1 MKFKHLGLIGIAFM
15 LASCS
20 SAQIKANYEKM
31 PQYVKD
37 QPSVQESDKTALGS
51 LWSDN
56 SSSLVSDIKASHV
69 GDLVTVIVSEQ
80 TVSTNT
86 SQTQTSESSST
97 NSGLTTLLGM
107 QNRIFSALNL
117 ASGGSN
123 NLANFGGSNSYKGS
137 GTNQSSNTLTATI
150 EARIIKALPNNR
162 FFIRGEKQV
171 YTNGEENTV
180 VLTGII
186 SKYDI
191 SSSNTIDSNLISDA
205 KIYYNGKGVVSD
217 THNIGW
223 LAKLWQLIRPF

>member
-1 MKFKHLGLIGIAFM
+1 MKLKYLSFLSVAFM
-15 LASCS
+15 LASCT

-37 QPSVQESDKTALGS
+37 QPSVEESNTAALGS
-51 LWSDN
+51 LWSD
-56 SSSLVSDIKASHV
+56 SSSNLVGDIKASHV

-80 TVSTNT
+80 ISSQNT

-117 ASGGSN
+117 ANGGSN

-150 EARIIKALPNNR
+150 EARVIKALPNNR

-186 SKYDI
+186 NKYDI

-205 KIYYNGKGVVSD
+205 KIFYNGKGVVSN
-217 THNIGW
+217 TNNIGW
-223 LAKLWQLIRPF
+223 LAKLWELIRPF

>member
-1 MKFKHLGLIGIAFM
+1 MKWKYLSFLSIAFM

-20 SAQIKANYEKM
+20 NAQIKSNYEKM
-31 PQYVKD
+31 PQYVKE
-37 QPSVQESDKTALGS
+37 QPSIEESNRTALGS
-51 LWSDN
+51 LWSD
-56 SSSLVSDIKASHV
+56 SSSNLAGDIKASHV
-69 GDLVTVIVSEQ
+69 GDLVTVVVSEQ
-80 TVSTNT
+80 IASQNT
-86 SQTQTSESSST
+86 SQTQTSENSST
-97 NSGLTTLLGM
+97 NSGLTTLLGL

-117 ASGGSN
+117 ANGGNN

>member
-1 MKFKHLGLIGIAFM
+1 MKWKYFSLISIAFM

-20 SAQIKANYEKM
+20 SAQIKANYEKI

-37 QPSVQESDKTALGS
+37 QPSVEENNKTALGS
-51 LWSDN
+51 LWSGS
-56 SSSLVSDIKASHV
+56 SSSLFGDIKASRV

-80 TVSTNT
+80 TASQNT
-86 SQTQTSESSST
+86 SQTQISGSSST

-117 ASGGSN
+117 ANGGSN
-123 NLANFGGSNSYKGS
+123 NLTNFGGSNSYKGT
-137 GTNQSSNTLTATI
+137 GTNQSSNTLTATL

-191 SSSNTIDSNLISDA
+191 SSSNTIDSSLISDA